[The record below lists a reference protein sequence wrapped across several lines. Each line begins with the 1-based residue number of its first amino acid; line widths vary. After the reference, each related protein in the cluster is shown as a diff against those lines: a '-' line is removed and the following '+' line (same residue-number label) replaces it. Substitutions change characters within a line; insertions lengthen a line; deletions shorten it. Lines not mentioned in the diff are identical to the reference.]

1 MSWSEEMPW
10 FLFGLQLLLG
20 GAATVFVIS
29 GLDDFFVD
37 VFHRIRALY
46 RRWVVMP
53 RHQRLTERHLMLPA
67 EQPIAIMI
75 PAWAEAPVIRRML
88 ENLLRT
94 VNYSNYY
101 VFVGT
106 YANDRATQREVEAVR
121 ERFDNLH
128 RIVVPH
134 DGPSSKADCLNWIY
148 QGIRLFEQRQGVELQ
163 IFVMHD
169 AEDLLHP
176 LSLKLYNYLMPRKD
190 MVQLPVLPLEPP
202 WHRLTGGH
210 YLDEFAENH
219 SKDLVVRER
228 LSGAIPSAGVGCAFS
243 RRTFELVAASN
254 LNLLFNTDSLTEDY
268 DFGLRL
274 REHGLQGIFVRQAIE
289 RVAVRRGLFSRRRE
303 VRVQEL
309 IATREYFPTRLRA
322 AIRQKSRWVF
332 GIALQGWRSLGW
344 TGPGWNRYMLF
355 RDRKA
360 LVTSLVTMLGYF
372 VLFTVLAVW
381 LASRSFPQLERY
393 PPLVPRGSVLW
404 YLVLV
409 ATFFL
414 LVRLAQRAYF
424 VWRLYG
430 PLQALLSIPRQIWGN
445 VINFAATSR
454 ALWMF
459 GRQVLR
465 GEIIGWEKTE
475 HEFPGEAQLQAFR
488 RKLGDLLL
496 ERRHLTL
503 HQLDQALER
512 QQETKRPLGRVLLDM
527 GLVDEDSLLQV
538 LGQQWQLDT
547 REIDPYQT
555 PLELFRILPREV
567 AVAYSVYPLELR
579 AGGRLVVAADGPLS
593 LDQVGEI
600 EGRTEGPI
608 ELCLVT
614 TSDLAFSI
622 RRGYDRLEHSEVTDA
637 RGLPLGKS
645 LVQQGLLSE
654 AELLQA
660 LRRQRRSYTRLGEVL
675 LEEGMLTQE
684 RLDTALEQFRKLNA
698 HERFGAFLV
707 RQDWL
712 SLEQLEEARRLQER
726 KFRRLGEVVVDMGLV
741 SRQGL
746 EAAMEGVPA

>member
-1 MSWSEEMPW
+1 MSWSEGMPW

-20 GAATVFVIS
+20 LAATVFVIS
-29 GLDDFFVD
+29 GLDDFFID

-94 VNYSNYY
+94 VSYSNYY

-121 ERFDNLH
+121 ERFDNVH

-148 QGIRLFEQRQGVELQ
+148 QGIRLFEQREGLELQ
-163 IFVMHD
+163 IFVMQD

-176 LSLKLYNYLMPRKD
+176 LSLKLYNYLIPRKD

-202 WHRLTGGH
+202 WYHLTGGH

-219 SKDLVVRER
+219 SKDLVVREY
-228 LSGAIPSAGVGCAFS
+228 LSRAIPSAGVGCAFS
-243 RRTFELVAASN
+243 RNAFELVAASN
-254 LNLLFNTDSLTEDY
+254 QNLLFNTDSLTEDY

-274 REHGLQGIFVRQAIE
+274 REHGLQGIFVRQAID
-289 RVAVRRGLFSRRRE
+289 RVAVRRGLFGRRP

-344 TGPGWNRYMLF
+344 TGPGWSRYMLF

-360 LVTSLVTMLGYF
+360 LVTSVVAMLGYF
-372 VLFTVLAVW
+372 VLFAVLAIW
-381 LASRSFPQLERY
+381 LAARSLPQLEEY
-393 PPLVPRGSVLW
+393 PPLVPRGSFLW

-414 LVRLAQRAYF
+414 LVRLVQRAYF
-424 VWRLYG
+424 VGRLYG
-430 PLQALLSIPRQIWGN
+430 PLQALLSIPRQVWGN
-445 VINFAATSR
+445 VINFGATSR

-496 ERRHLTL
+496 ERRQLTVQ
-503 HQLDQALER
+503 QLDQALAR
-512 QQETKRPLGRVLLDM
+512 QRESDRPLGQVLLDM

-555 PLELFRILPREV
+555 PPELFRILPREV

-579 AGGRLVVAADGPLS
+579 PGGRLVVVVDHPLS
-593 LDQVGEI
+593 PDRVAEI
-600 EGRTEGPI
+600 ERRTEGPI
-608 ELCLVT
+608 ELCLST

-622 RRGYDRLEHSEVTDA
+622 KRGYDRFEHSAVNDA
-637 RGLPLGKS
+637 QALPLGQL
-645 LVQQGLLSE
+645 LVQQGLLTE

-660 LRRQRRSYTRLGEVL
+660 LRRQRRSYARLGEVL
-675 LEEGMLTQE
+675 LREGMLTREQ
-684 RLDTALEQFRKLNA
+684 LDTALEQFQEVNG
-698 HERFGAFLV
+698 HQRFGAFLV

-741 SRQGL
+741 SRQRL